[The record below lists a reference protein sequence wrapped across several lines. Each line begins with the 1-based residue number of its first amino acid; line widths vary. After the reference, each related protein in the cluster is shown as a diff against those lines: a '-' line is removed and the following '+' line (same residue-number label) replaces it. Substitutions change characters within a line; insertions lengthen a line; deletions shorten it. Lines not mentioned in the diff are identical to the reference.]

1 MDFGALPPE
10 VNSGRMYCGPGSAPM
25 VAAASAWNV
34 LAAELS
40 VAAVG
45 YERVITTLQ
54 TEEWLGPASTLMVEA
69 VAPYVAWMR
78 ATAIQAEQAAS
89 QARAAAA
96 AYETAFAAIVPPP
109 LIAANRAR
117 LTSLVTHNV
126 FGQNTASI
134 AATEAQYAEMWA
146 QDAMAMYGYAGS
158 SATATKVTPFAPPPN
173 TTSPSAAATQLSAV
187 AKAAGTSAGAAQS
200 AIAELIA
207 HLPNTLLG
215 LTSPLS
221 SALTAAATPGWLE
234 WFINWYLPI
243 SQLFYNT
250 VGLPYFA
257 IGIGNSLIT
266 SWRALGWIGPEAAEA
281 AAAAPAAVG
290 AAVGG
295 TGPVSA
301 GLGNAA
307 TIGKLSLPPNWAG
320 ASPSLAP
327 TVGSASAPLVSDIV
341 EQPEAGAAGNL
352 LGGMPLAGSGTGT
365 GGAGPRYGFRVTVMS
380 RPPFA
385 G

>member
-1 MDFGALPPE
+1 
-10 VNSGRMYCGPGSAPM
+10 
-25 VAAASAWNV
+25 
-34 LAAELS
+34 
-40 VAAVG
+40 
-45 YERVITTLQ
+45 
-54 TEEWLGPASTLMVEA
+54 
-69 VAPYVAWMR
+69 
-78 ATAIQAEQAAS
+78 
-89 QARAAAA
+89 
-96 AYETAFAAIVPPP
+96 
-109 LIAANRAR
+109 
-117 LTSLVTHNV
+117 
-126 FGQNTASI
+126 
-134 AATEAQYAEMWA
+134 A

-207 HLPNTLLG
+207 HLSNTLLG

>member
-25 VAAASAWNV
+25 VAAASAWNG

-173 TTSPSAAATQLSAV
+173 TTSPSARDAVVRSRQSRRHLSRRGAERNSG
-187 AKAAGTSAGAAQS
+187 ADRPLAQHAAGPHLAPVVRVDRRRDPGVAGMVHQLVSADITAVLQHRGFAIFRHWYWQQPYYIVAGAGMDRSRGRRSCRRGA
-200 AIAELIA
+200 
-207 HLPNTLLG
+207 G
-215 LTSPLS
+215 
-221 SALTAAATPGWLE
+221 
-234 WFINWYLPI
+234 
-243 SQLFYNT
+243 
-250 VGLPYFA
+250 
-257 IGIGNSLIT
+257 
-266 SWRALGWIGPEAAEA
+266 
-281 AAAAPAAVG
+281 AVG

-307 TIGKLSLPPNWAG
+307 TIGKLSVPPNWAG

>member
-25 VAAASAWNV
+25 VAAASAWNG

-173 TTSPSAAATQLSAV
+173 TTSCFTTPWVCHISPLVLATALLHRGGRWDGSVPRPPKLPPRRRRPSAPRLAV
-187 AKAAGTSAGAAQS
+187 
-200 AIAELIA
+200 
-207 HLPNTLLG
+207 PD
-215 LTSPLS
+215 
-221 SALTAAATPGWLE
+221 
-234 WFINWYLPI
+234 
-243 SQLFYNT
+243 
-250 VGLPYFA
+250 PY
-257 IGIGNSLIT
+257 
-266 SWRALGWIGPEAAEA
+266 
-281 AAAAPAAVG
+281 
-290 AAVGG
+290 
-295 TGPVSA
+295 
-301 GLGNAA
+301 
-307 TIGKLSLPPNWAG
+307 
-320 ASPSLAP
+320 
-327 TVGSASAPLVSDIV
+327 
-341 EQPEAGAAGNL
+341 
-352 LGGMPLAGSGTGT
+352 
-365 GGAGPRYGFRVTVMS
+365 PRV
-380 RPPFA
+380 
-385 G
+385 

>member
-25 VAAASAWNV
+25 VAAASAWNG

-221 SALTAAATPGWLE
+221 SALTAAATRGGWNGSSTGICRYHSCFTTP
-234 WFINWYLPI
+234 WVCHI
-243 SQLFYNT
+243 SPLVLAT
-250 VGLPYFA
+250 
-257 IGIGNSLIT
+257 
-266 SWRALGWIGPEAAEA
+266 ALLHR
-281 AAAAPAAVG
+281 
-290 AAVGG
+290 GG
-295 TGPVSA
+295 RWDGSVPRPP
-301 GLGNAA
+301 
-307 TIGKLSLPPNWAG
+307 KLPPRRRR
-320 ASPSLAP
+320 P
-327 TVGSASAPLVSDIV
+327 SAPR
-341 EQPEAGAAGNL
+341 
-352 LGGMPLAGSGTGT
+352 LAVPDPY
-365 GGAGPRYGFRVTVMS
+365 PRV
-380 RPPFA
+380 
-385 G
+385 

>member
-1 MDFGALPPE
+1 
-10 VNSGRMYCGPGSAPM
+10 
-25 VAAASAWNV
+25 
-34 LAAELS
+34 
-40 VAAVG
+40 
-45 YERVITTLQ
+45 
-54 TEEWLGPASTLMVEA
+54 
-69 VAPYVAWMR
+69 
-78 ATAIQAEQAAS
+78 
-89 QARAAAA
+89 
-96 AYETAFAAIVPPP
+96 
-109 LIAANRAR
+109 
-117 LTSLVTHNV
+117 
-126 FGQNTASI
+126 
-134 AATEAQYAEMWA
+134 
-146 QDAMAMYGYAGS
+146 MAMYGYAGS

-281 AAAAPAAVG
+281 AAAAPAA
-290 AAVGG
+290 
-295 TGPVSA
+295 
-301 GLGNAA
+301 
-307 TIGKLSLPPNWAG
+307 
-320 ASPSLAP
+320 
-327 TVGSASAPLVSDIV
+327 SAPR
-341 EQPEAGAAGNL
+341 
-352 LGGMPLAGSGTGT
+352 LAVPDPY
-365 GGAGPRYGFRVTVMS
+365 PRV
-380 RPPFA
+380 
-385 G
+385 